1 MTEVDE
7 VKLIT
12 GGEFSKNDDTLDITL
27 QGPMLSHET
36 GQTFLLV
43 ISMACKAII
52 ACTRQL
58 NKIDEE
64 FGNRDYGTTLAH
76 GATVIEAAI
85 QENKTPGRN
94 PFATFMQISRIIER
108 TAFMNYQSDEQV
120 TAHTWL
126 DALVTANEAIKQF
139 KTPSIG
145 DQTLITVLVAVQV
158 DLTTALINNVD
169 PIDAFGIAVKAAENF
184 HINHKLKHPNPQ
196 AHAVGIWMRAAYE
209 GTKLKLI
216 H

>member
-108 TAFMNYQSDEQV
+108 TV
-120 TAHTWL
+120 
-126 DALVTANEAIKQF
+126 
-139 KTPSIG
+139 
-145 DQTLITVLVAVQV
+145 
-158 DLTTALINNVD
+158 
-169 PIDAFGIAVKAAENF
+169 
-184 HINHKLKHPNPQ
+184 
-196 AHAVGIWMRAAYE
+196 
-209 GTKLKLI
+209 
-216 H
+216 